1 MHSTQYYYILS
12 DPNAIF
18 ALEKRALK
26 RNRTH
31 HFPDDQIQSNLDYPD
46 VDYPDFSI
54 IRTFSLV
61 PFFSW
66 ILISFDLKS
75 FQR

>member
-1 MHSTQYYYILS
+1 MNFPL
-12 DPNAIF
+12 
-18 ALEKRALK
+18 ALLFCECKKITKTRLIIPT
-26 RNRTH
+26 NRKL
-31 HFPDDQIQSNLDYPD
+31 IYVQSNLDYPD
-46 VDYPDFSI
+46 LDYPDFSI

>member
-1 MHSTQYYYILS
+1 MFG
-12 DPNAIF
+12 NVAN
-18 ALEKRALK
+18 ALK
-26 RNRTH
+26 NVEKSLWNIEQNSQRSMGNVV
-31 HFPDDQIQSNLDYPD
+31 QSNLDYPD
-46 VDYPDFSI
+46 LDYPDFSI